1 MAKVWKL
8 DKGSGGVFERSR
20 GMRPSIF
27 VDIRYPVSWGQ
38 SRRRRR
44 STFRPFALNSLDYF
58 FVLKRTKTALDLK
71 I

>member
-27 VDIRYPVSWGQ
+27 VDIRYPVSWDQ
-38 SRRRRR
+38 SRRTKKHFRAVR
-44 STFRPFALNSLDYF
+44 S
-58 FVLKRTKTALDLK
+58 
-71 I
+71 